1 VCAGGRAGC
10 GAYLHSVEDVFED
23 VFPGGEGLPM
33 HLEWIGAWG
42 NTFEKMSCEGVY
54 FVGPQ
59 ASGMCV
65 STGLSG
71 NGQKDTQWMSENV
84 KETRMD
90 VCDRTLREFEGG
102 GQRVQGAVC
111 GDTRE
116 EESKIAGER
125 EMLYA
130 GLKYTPG
137 SVEKRRREKGGGR
150 VVTTNPCL
158 SLSPTTASSQKKG

>member
-1 VCAGGRAGC
+1 MCAGGRAGC

-102 GQRVQGAVC
+102 GQRVQGAIC

-116 EESKIAGER
+116 KESKIAGER

-130 GLKYTPG
+130 GLKCIPG
-137 SVEKRRREKGGGR
+137 SVVKRRREGGDHEPEGEA
-150 VVTTNPCL
+150 P
-158 SLSPTTASSQKKG
+158 